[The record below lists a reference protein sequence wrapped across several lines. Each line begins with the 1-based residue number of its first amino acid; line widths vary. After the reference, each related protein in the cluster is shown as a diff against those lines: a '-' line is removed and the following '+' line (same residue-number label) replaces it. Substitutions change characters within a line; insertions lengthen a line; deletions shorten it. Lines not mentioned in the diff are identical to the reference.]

1 MNSKD
6 DLKNKFKNI
15 KIELDVSTDCSNLFE
30 SLEKQYESEIENNVT
45 LKFKKNL
52 RNNLKQIKEN
62 KDLSLFIPE
71 EKQIQEEVEKEVS
84 NPEIDLI
91 QSAVS
96 SITKTEQ
103 GKPKNE
109 FSENYI
115 NLMSQ
120 PNSELVGK
128 DINLIQRKLKS
139 LEDWVSKISL
149 AGSGS
154 GEVRLLRLD
163 DVDTSNLTDAYFLQ
177 YNAST
182 KKMEFVPAPEAP
194 EGVDT
199 LDFVTTQGN
208 TTNNSIGV
216 HAVTFGDGT
225 TQNTAFPGY
234 NTVLVSSNN
243 YTSTSSDYY
252 IGVNHSGP
260 TTINLPSTNNG
271 NIRIIKDESGNASIY
286 PITISGNIDNSS
298 NAIMQINN
306 GSITLIYRNGWRI
319 I

>member
-128 DINLIQRKLKS
+128 DINLIQRDRKS
-139 LEDWVSKISL
+139 T
-149 AGSGS
+149 
-154 GEVRLLRLD
+154 RL
-163 DVDTSNLTDAYFLQ
+163 
-177 YNAST
+177 
-182 KKMEFVPAPEAP
+182 
-194 EGVDT
+194 
-199 LDFVTTQGN
+199 
-208 TTNNSIGV
+208 
-216 HAVTFGDGT
+216 
-225 TQNTAFPGY
+225 
-234 NTVLVSSNN
+234 
-243 YTSTSSDYY
+243 
-252 IGVNHSGP
+252 
-260 TTINLPSTNNG
+260 
-271 NIRIIKDESGNASIY
+271 
-286 PITISGNIDNSS
+286 NSS
-298 NAIMQINN
+298 HIPLSRMPSSA
-306 GSITLIYRNGWRI
+306 
-319 I
+319 